1 MSESKVSTPVK
12 VAVAAAGA
20 AVLAGAAY
28 LYRKGV
34 RDTPLVSS
42 HSYLPARGDG
52 Q

>member
-42 HSYLPARGDG
+42 LLTWPAR
-52 Q
+52 